1 MENNAINEEQSERL
15 LKIINWALKNGD
27 LWNNI
32 FLYTNSEITVAEMQ
46 GLIDEFKTD
55 GITEMYFFCIM
66 KLAEA
71 AGLYHMDGRFFQFLD
86 ACLAGGTVLY
96 KDKILPRP

>member
-46 GLIDEFKTD
+46 G
-55 GITEMYFFCIM
+55 ITEMYFFCIM

-71 AGLYHMDGRFFQFLD
+71 AGIYNMDGRFFQFLE
-86 ACLAGGTVLY
+86 ACLPEGTVLY